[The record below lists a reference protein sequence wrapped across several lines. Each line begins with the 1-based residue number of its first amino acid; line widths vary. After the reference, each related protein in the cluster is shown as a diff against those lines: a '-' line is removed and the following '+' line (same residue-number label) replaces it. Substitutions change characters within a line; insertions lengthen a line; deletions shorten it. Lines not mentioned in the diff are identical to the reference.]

1 MGSRN
6 PSTQEPNQTL
16 ARNLRNRRGSRSG
29 LRQSRL
35 HAPRRL
41 RQAQL
46 PADGGNRDFFFFLLF
61 FEFELAGVGDFVLR
75 LHRDGIQVGNR

>member
-46 PADGGNRDFFFFLLF
+46 PADELGGEEENR
-61 FEFELAGVGDFVLR
+61 GG
-75 LHRDGIQVGNR
+75 